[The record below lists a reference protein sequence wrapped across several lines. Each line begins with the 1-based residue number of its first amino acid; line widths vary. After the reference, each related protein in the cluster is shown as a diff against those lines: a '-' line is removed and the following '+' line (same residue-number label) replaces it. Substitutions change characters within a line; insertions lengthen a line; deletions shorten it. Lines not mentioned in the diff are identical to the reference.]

1 MFKTRLVCHLTDL
14 RIRKMAWQLEATYL
28 WHLVFTDRCAVTMPK
43 QSTYYCLIVY
53 FNFMNLGFNDGH
65 EANGPNFDGGFCN
78 V

>member
-1 MFKTRLVCHLTDL
+1 MYQTRLVCHLTDL
-14 RIRKMAWQLEATYL
+14 RVRKMAWQLEATYL
-28 WHLVFTDRCAVTMPK
+28 WHLVFTDRCADTWPK
-43 QSTYYCLIVY
+43 RSILHSY